1 MKFKLQ
7 IICYY
12 AMRRIVYIGF
22 SLLILLS
29 SCRSSDS
36 FLDMF
41 PVTLKLTPQSV
52 TMETDSISKPI
63 MMEYSKGKLY
73 FCNIFTSPLID
84 VFDWETGHYMGSF
97 GNRGVGADEFIGFD
111 SMNRYSDNGL
121 FLFDNNKKEG
131 VVWCT
136 DSLAGKNKRI
146 TIENTENVFPFKVVG
161 LDNDLF
167 LSTGIV
173 KGGRFAL
180 YNGTGN
186 LVSVF
191 GQYSYDEEHIYTDR
205 EVECAFAYQSEM
217 AYNKIN
223 KVLAV
228 ANRYGESISFYNLGN
243 LSDIQLME
251 EYLSSHPQY
260 ENASTENSS
269 SVVFERDNIVGFVDM
284 ASTSDYCIGLYLGET
299 RLRGE
304 KWKGGNILLLFDWKG
319 KPLCKIVMPRKYEM
333 MTSSEDEIILFG
345 TDNEKS
351 EYVIDKINI
360 SDIKY

>member
-1 MKFKLQ
+1 
-7 IICYY
+7 
-12 AMRRIVYIGF
+12 MRRIVYIGF

-36 FLDMF
+36 FFDMF

-84 VFDWETGHYMGSF
+84 VFDWETGHYMASF

-131 VVWCT
+131 VAWCT

-186 LVSVF
+186 LF
-191 GQYSYDEEHIYTDR
+191 GW
-205 EVECAFAYQSEM
+205 
-217 AYNKIN
+217 
-223 KVLAV
+223 
-228 ANRYGESISFYNLGN
+228 
-243 LSDIQLME
+243 
-251 EYLSSHPQY
+251 SSH
-260 ENASTENSS
+260 NSLQKPCLCT
-269 SVVFERDNIVGFVDM
+269 R
-284 ASTSDYCIGLYLGET
+284 LGEKKKK
-299 RLRGE
+299 R
-304 KWKGGNILLLFDWKG
+304 
-319 KPLCKIVMPRKYEM
+319 V
-333 MTSSEDEIILFG
+333 
-345 TDNEKS
+345 
-351 EYVIDKINI
+351 
-360 SDIKY
+360 

>member
-1 MKFKLQ
+1 MKFKLH

-36 FLDMF
+36 FFDMF

-63 MMEYSKGKLY
+63 MMEYSKEKLY

-161 LDNDLF
+161 LDND
-167 LSTGIV
+167 
-173 KGGRFAL
+173 R
-180 YNGTGN
+180 
-186 LVSVF
+186 
-191 GQYSYDEEHIYTDR
+191 YS
-205 EVECAFAYQSEM
+205 
-217 AYNKIN
+217 
-223 KVLAV
+223 
-228 ANRYGESISFYNLGN
+228 
-243 LSDIQLME
+243 
-251 EYLSSHPQY
+251 
-260 ENASTENSS
+260 
-269 SVVFERDNIVGFVDM
+269 ERRPFCFVQW
-284 ASTSDYCIGLYLGET
+284 Y
-299 RLRGE
+299 
-304 KWKGGNILLLFDWKG
+304 W
-319 KPLCKIVMPRKYEM
+319 
-333 MTSSEDEIILFG
+333 
-345 TDNEKS
+345 
-351 EYVIDKINI
+351 
-360 SDIKY
+360 